1 MNESIAMP
9 RNQGLRVQYGC
20 GQSAPPGWSNFDSS
34 MRLRVERIPI
44 VGKLI
49 PAGPFGRFP
58 AHVRYGD
65 IVKGLPLPPGAASLL
80 YCSHVLE
87 HLSLVDFRAALQNS
101 RRVLSTGGVFRL
113 VMPDL
118 EPLMKRYV
126 ASDAPDAAVTF
137 MLWTGLG
144 KKEQRGGLIKG
155 MVDSIRN
162 SQHLWLWDYK
172 ATADEL
178 AKVGFRDIRRAVFG
192 DSGIEAFADVE
203 NQSRWDNALG
213 IQCVA
218 G

>member
-1 MNESIAMP
+1 MP
-9 RNQGLRVQYGC
+9 PHQELFVQYGC
-20 GQSAPPGWSNFDSS
+20 GQCAPAGWLNFDSS
-34 MRLRVERIPI
+34 MRLRLERIPL
-44 VGKLI
+44 VGALI

-58 AHVRYGD
+58 PHVRYGD
-65 IVKGLPLPPGAASLL
+65 IVKGLPLKPGAASLL

-87 HLSLVDFRAALQNS
+87 HLSLMDFRTALHNS
-101 RRVLSTGGVFRL
+101 RRVLSPGGVFRL

-118 EPLMKRYV
+118 EPLMKRY
-126 ASDAPDAAVTF
+126 AGSDAPDAAVTF

-144 KKEQRGGLIKG
+144 KQEQRGGLIKG
-155 MVDSIRN
+155 LVDSIRN

-178 AKVGFRDIRRAVFG
+178 AKVGFCDIRRAVFG
-192 DSGIEAFADVE
+192 DSGIEAFAAVE